1 MEQKNLKISLSAIM
15 TIVAVIA
22 LVVAGVMTYFV
33 INLRNEKAAKSIE
46 IAELKGAIT
55 NNAAENNTAVQ
66 NEVKNEVKNEI
77 NNETKTETN
86 NTVKEVATKKQYTFK
101 ELRGTYEYIKGAG
114 SSSQEDVTRFVVIL
128 NENGTFEYWFNDYMA
143 GFYGN
148 YTIDG
153 DTIILNKW
161 NSVGT
166 DPKKLFVYGTIK
178 FQINS
183 DGSITGYNLVSWDK
197 TVQSVVLKK
206 ESVKES
212 AFDINKNL
220 SESYSIVPNWEL

>member
-33 INLRNEKAAKSIE
+33 INLRNEKAAKSME

-66 NEVKNEVKNEI
+66 NEAKNEV
-77 NNETKTETN
+77 NNEAKTETN
-86 NTVKEVATKKQYTFK
+86 NTEKEVATKKQHTFK
-101 ELRGTYEYIKGAG
+101 ELRGTYEYIKGEG
-114 SSSQEDVTRFVVIL
+114 SNSHEDVTSFVVIL

-166 DPKKLFVYGTIK
+166 DVKKLFVYGTIK

-220 SESYSIVPNWEL
+220 SESYSIVHNLEL

>member
-33 INLRNEKAAKSIE
+33 INLRNEKAAKSME

-101 ELRGTYEYIKGAG
+101 ELTGHYGYEDTKGNNG
-114 SSSQEDVTRFVVIL
+114 NGIYFRLIL
-128 NENGTFEYWFNDYMA
+128 NENGTFEYRYNELLA

-161 NSVGT
+161 NSVGS
-166 DPKKLFVYGTIK
+166 DPKKLFVNGTIK
-178 FQINS
+178 FKINN
-183 DGSITGYNLVSWDK
+183 DGSITGYNLENWDK
-197 TVQSVVLKK
+197 TMPSVVLKK
-206 ESVKES
+206 ESTKGTD
-212 AFDINKNL
+212 FDINKNL
-220 SESYSIVPNWEL
+220 SEGYSIVPNWEL